1 MNRSI
6 DAYKWSGDERKKGR
20 GDSNK
25 LVKCP
30 KRWIGLDWIGFGQ
43 HTTCRA
49 QTDRCIH
56 CGLGYARTAFLREPP
71 SGCTNIEAAPCQQC
85 NKSWTFIEAILQ

>member
-30 KRWIGLDWIGFGQ
+30 KRWIGLDWIGLDLANTQ
-43 HTTCRA
+43 HA
-49 QTDRCIH
+49 
-56 CGLGYARTAFLREPP
+56 ARKPT
-71 SGCTNIEAAPCQQC
+71 GVYIVD
-85 NKSWTFIEAILQ
+85 